1 MSRNNVRHLPVLEQE
16 KNSRLTASLL
26 LVVDRLDRVNRMSLT
41 LLEQED
47 PTLCQVRS
55 MLGWVSV
62 EAASLSAEV
71 SGLIEESMP
80 GLLTPGRQEETS

>member
-16 KNSRLTASLL
+16 KNSRSTASLL

-47 PTLCQVRS
+47 PTLCQIRS

>member
-1 MSRNNVRHLPVLEQE
+1 MNDDRGLPVLEHGSD
-16 KNSRLTASLL
+16 SRLTASLL
-26 LVVDRLDRVNRMSLT
+26 LVADRLDRINRMSLT

-71 SGLIEESMP
+71 SGLIEESTP